1 MVRENFDAKCE
12 HQAQST
18 PPIPTTRLTDIA
30 NDACDSA
37 FQSATTYEHA
47 STSSWNTTI
56 INTILQNLISES
68 SHSSQQPLYKFAV
81 TSTIIQHTAPHSSP
95 VEDGASN
102 DGSQVAIGG
111 ESTVGRR
118 GMHSASGAYWNN
130 EKDGMWNFK
139 YEKAESKGF
148 DVVLSILW
156 ISIV

>member
-1 MVRENFDAKCE
+1 M
-12 HQAQST
+12 
-18 PPIPTTRLTDIA
+18 PIPRLTDIA

-37 FQSATTYEHA
+37 FQSVTSYEHA

-56 INTILQNLISES
+56 INTILQNLISDS
-68 SHSSQQPLYKFAV
+68 SHSGQQPLYKFAV
-81 TSTIIQHTAPHSSP
+81 TSTIIQHTTPQSSP
-95 VEDGASN
+95 VQDVPSN
-102 DGSQVAIGG
+102 DGSRDATDG
-111 ESTVGRR
+111 ESAVGRR

-139 YEKAESKGF
+139 YDKAESKGF